1 MMGYYGGMG
10 FGWLGMALF
19 WVLVAVVVVYL
30 LRAFSQGQAPGHKDG
45 QAMEILRERYAKG
58 EIGREEFEARRRDL
72 GA

>member
-30 LRAFSQGQAPGHKDG
+30 LRVFSQGQAPGHKDG
-45 QAMEILRERYAKG
+45 QAMEILRERYARG
-58 EIGREEFEARRRDL
+58 EIGQEEFEARRRDL